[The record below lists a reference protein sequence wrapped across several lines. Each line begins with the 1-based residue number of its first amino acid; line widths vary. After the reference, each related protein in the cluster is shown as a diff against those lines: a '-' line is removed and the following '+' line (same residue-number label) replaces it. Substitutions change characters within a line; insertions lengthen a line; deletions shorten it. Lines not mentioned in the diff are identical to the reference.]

1 MSRLW
6 APAGPDE
13 FLGGV
18 TSADFGGQGDA
29 VFVGVGEGRCQP
41 TPGGLLLD
49 ESFLLDLTNGGSVVR
64 EVGLHRDRG
73 YGGVLAVGHAQ
84 WRSGSYTAV

>member
-1 MSRLW
+1 MPPPTVAKQQVSGHEPGFW

-49 ESFLLDLTNGGSVVR
+49 ESFLLDLTNGGWSVPDFVDTGLGCQ
-64 EVGLHRDRG
+64 VG
-73 YGGVLAVGHAQ
+73 
-84 WRSGSYTAV
+84 